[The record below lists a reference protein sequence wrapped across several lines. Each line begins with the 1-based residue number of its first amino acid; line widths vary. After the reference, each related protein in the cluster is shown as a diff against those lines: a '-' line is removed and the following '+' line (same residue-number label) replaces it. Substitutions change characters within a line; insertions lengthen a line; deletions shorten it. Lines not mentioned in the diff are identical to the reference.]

1 MQKIKRALA
10 ACAGLAAAAG
20 LLAGCSS
27 GSRNLVFDASSQGS
41 GFQTELTF
49 FGFKYEALNV
59 LAIEDALHAY
69 MDENPQVSI
78 SYDGIK
84 TPAYFDVLVKRLSTG
99 NGDDIF
105 MVDHERALELGGEGR
120 LADLSDLSTLGNFS
134 DLAKSQMT
142 AAGPVQYVPTS
153 ISAFGLYCNLDLLK
167 EYGQKAPETLAELE
181 AVCDFFAGQG
191 LSLIHI

>member
-27 GSRNLVFDASSQGS
+27 GSRNLVFDASSQGG

-142 AAGPVQYVPTS
+142 AAGPVQY
-153 ISAFGLYCNLDLLK
+153 
-167 EYGQKAPETLAELE
+167 
-181 AVCDFFAGQG
+181 